1 MIYAYILGKVKAGA
15 EQEILNMLKNVRRLK
30 KASLT
35 YGIFDICIEGEFKTM
50 EELDEFILNVI
61 RKIPGIQETVTL
73 IASKTVFAQPG
84 QALSFG

>member
-15 EQEILNMLKNVRRLK
+15 EQEILKMLKNVKRLK

-35 YGIFDICIEGEFKTM
+35 YGIYDICIEGEFKTM

-73 IASKTVFAQPG
+73 IASKTIFAQPG

>member
-1 MIYAYILGKVKAGA
+1 VIYAYVLGKLKAGA